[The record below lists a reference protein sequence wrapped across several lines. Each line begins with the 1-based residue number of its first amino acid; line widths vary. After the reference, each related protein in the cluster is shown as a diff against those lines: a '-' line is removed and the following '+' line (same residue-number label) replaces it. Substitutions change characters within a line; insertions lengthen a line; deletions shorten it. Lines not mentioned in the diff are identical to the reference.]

1 MTDMYPPQVVFWE
14 GNVRLGTARNRE
26 YSGAVEGEPGG
37 LSNTSRPYTHNL
49 VRQLQSLH
57 TISICVLH
65 SFWGFRRFTLGM
77 TPPTPHHPTPHSTRP
92 AFHARALL
100 HRRTFARQSCM
111 QFGVGWQQYDCDRTV
126 VVQVG
131 SLVVLA
137 VWYTLFSSP
146 LVGLL
151 PFLSCL
157 PHPDSSMGAAD
168 GRREECEACMG
179 ICVWGYVSTR
189 IPRIRSRH
197 TLLYL
202 LRPIMDS
209 IPVAPLPMPPRLA
222 GKTPGF
228 GDRLPSRSPKFMI
241 AAPRPSSPLCL

>member
-1 MTDMYPPQVVFWE
+1 MCLTFVLGLPPFHP
-14 GNVRLGTARNRE
+14 RYDA
-26 YSGAVEGEPGG
+26 
-37 LSNTSRPYTHNL
+37 PYTPPPHSFPSPSTPHGL
-49 VRQLQSLH
+49 ISMRAPSCTAELSHDSHVGSSYAVRCRVAAVRQ
-57 TISICVLH
+57 T
-65 SFWGFRRFTLGM
+65 
-77 TPPTPHHPTPHSTRP
+77 
-92 AFHARALL
+92 
-100 HRRTFARQSCM
+100 
-111 QFGVGWQQYDCDRTV
+111 DRTV